1 MKLIIRNINHPSFI
15 FIFYFLFSVSLVI
28 FTRDHFGVESFGD
41 FRVPRDYKNY
51 SKKSPTMTIYS
62 FPCGTKKA
70 KFIYALIIYIFFKNA
85 NALPNYLYIYIK
97 YVFTYFKFSFIQ
109 FNLIKKNPFLQSLFL
124 IRWEIEF
131 CETQM
136 VANFITNMWM
146 KK

>member
-97 YVFTYFKFSFIQ
+97 YVFTYFKFST
-109 FNLIKKNPFLQSLFL
+109 LSKKVLFCKAFFSFGERSNSVRPKWSQISLQ
-124 IRWEIEF
+124 I
-131 CETQM
+131 CE
-136 VANFITNMWM
+136 
-146 KK
+146 